1 MNYGCVEGGR
11 EGGPGGRKGE
21 QRREGGRE
29 GRRLPLSSAS
39 LPSSPCS
46 HQQES
51 CSALV
56 DVLKVVHVHLQPES
70 CCTSL
75 VDLLAC

>member
-1 MNYGCVEGGR
+1 MGV
-11 EGGPGGRKGE
+11 
-21 QRREGGRE
+21 REGGRE
-29 GRRLPLSSAS
+29 GLVGGRESKGGREGGREGDFPFPSAS

-46 HQQES
+46 HQQAS

-56 DVLKVVHVHLQPES
+56 DVLKVVHIHLQPES

-75 VDLLAC
+75 VDLLA